1 LASGTIDAASAHGI
15 GSPQYMKVFPL
26 GMLTR
31 DQYGIVFWKVMDV
44 VSPLYGYP
52 VMLHCDSCQLPRA
65 SG

>member
-1 LASGTIDAASAHGI
+1 MASGTIDAASAHGI

-44 VSPLYGYP
+44 VSPLYG
-52 VMLHCDSCQLPRA
+52 
-65 SG
+65 